1 MRSASSETSDSLITA
16 LLRALEPASA
26 SDPPDDDSTGAPKTV
41 PQTLSVERLAAI
53 ATMLATAP
61 SIVAVVPPG
70 VTKGR
75 IAALLPPDERR
86 YAGTV
91 MEALDR
97 AGVLVEPRA
106 EALRWREP
114 RPFCRD
120 DCDWIVAQVRSS
132 RMEDQ

>member
-1 MRSASSETSDSLITA
+1 MRTASSETPDSLITA

-26 SDPPDDDSTGAPKTV
+26 SDPPDNDSASVPKTV
-41 PQTLSVERLAAI
+41 TQTLSVERLAAI
-53 ATMLATAP
+53 AAMLATAP

-75 IAALLPPDERR
+75 IAALLSPDERR

-91 MEALDR
+91 MEVLDR

-114 RPFCRD
+114 RLFCRD
-120 DCDWIVAQVRSS
+120 DRDWIVAQVRSS
-132 RMEDQ
+132 SMEDQ